1 MSWKNILKVDRQ
13 TTLDDF
19 EEKPYP
25 SMEDMIRELWKDWLG
40 GLESYEE
47 YNYEQYSDGSDSKWS
62 RLFTKLTRPLYKLDP
77 INDADKIMEMIS
89 KLRRH
94 PDMPLETLGS
104 PTVGLEHAEEDVRNE
119 YESIGEY

>member
-1 MSWKNILKVDRQ
+1 MTGKNILKGEKQ
-13 TTLDDF
+13 YAPS
-19 EEKPYP
+19 EE
-25 SMEDMIRELWKDWLG
+25 SIRELWKDCLG
-40 GLESYEE
+40 GGESYEE
-47 YNYEQYSDGSDSKWS
+47 YNYEQYSDGSDSRWS

>member
-1 MSWKNILKVDRQ
+1 MSWEKVLKNK
-13 TTLDDF
+13 TM
-19 EEKPYP
+19 EE
-25 SMEDMIRELWKDWLG
+25 MIRELWRDWLG
-40 GLESYEE
+40 GLESYVE
-47 YNYEQYSDGSDSKWS
+47 YNYEQYSDGIGRYIKEGDSYYA
-62 RLFTKLTRPLYKLDP
+62 RLFTKLTSPLYRLDP
-77 INDADKIMEMIS
+77 INDANKIMGIID